1 MSESSHMGMN
11 DIRDDYSV
19 EEKLITSVWVH
30 DKHING
36 KTIDEIRMDFEA
48 RFGKKAPKHDAM
60 IVWERNA
67 FSTGSVI
74 DSHSRHDSQTREQQQ
89 HHNRMHLESSSMMAR
104 SSRKPTSVSSYHPSL
119 YKTEL
124 CRQYYEYG
132 YCDYGERC
140 LFAHGKYELK
150 RIPNFKTKLCSSY
163 HSSGYCSFGSRCA
176 FIHKKREASERS
188 DSTIR
193 SSEIRSSRS
202 IRPNRRSEP
211 SRKKWLQPYWFK
223 SMHRFFSHFNYRFE
237 FLINH

>member
-1 MSESSHMGMN
+1 MSDSSHMTLN
-11 DIRDDYSV
+11 DIRDEYSF

-30 DKHING
+30 DRQING
-36 KTIDEIRMDFEA
+36 KSIDELRMDFES

-67 FSTGSVI
+67 FSTGSVLE
-74 DSHSRHDSQTREQQQ
+74 SAPHHSSQTREQQQ
-89 HHNRMHLESSSMMAR
+89 HHNRMHLESSSAMGR
-104 SSRKPTSVSSYHPSL
+104 SSRKQPQSVSSYHPSL

-132 YCDYGERC
+132 YCDYGDRC

-150 RIPNFKTKLCSSY
+150 RIPNYKTKLCSSY

-176 FIHKKREASERS
+176 FIHKKRDASERS

-193 SSEIRSSRS
+193 SDIRTDVRSSRS

-211 SRKKWLQPYWFK
+211 SRKRTQ
-223 SMHRFFSHFNYRFE
+223 S
-237 FLINH
+237 